1 MAKETILTYDL
12 SEAPKYIMWERP
24 NRRTIYYE
32 PVIRKKENELDPD
45 AYVAMYARCYYSKG
59 SVTRYRMDE
68 YLFQVVG
75 PTLAEA
81 LQLFGERLQQLQ
93 ADGVIEGRYLNY
105 EKIET
110 KHHALLHE
118 NVYRKLK
125 NEFYKLA
132 K

>member
-12 SEAPKYIMWERP
+12 SEAPKYIMWQRP

-32 PVIRKKENELDPD
+32 PVIRKKENEYAPE

-68 YLFQVVG
+68 YLFRVVA
-75 PTLAEA
+75 PTLVEA

-93 ADGVIEGRYLNY
+93 AEELVQGRYLCT
-105 EKIET
+105 EKIESR
-110 KHHALLHE
+110 HRPLLQE
-118 NVYRKLK
+118 DLYYKLK
-125 NEFYKLA
+125 REFYKLA

>member
-12 SEAPKYIMWERP
+12 SEAPKYIMWQRP
-24 NRRTIYYE
+24 KGRTIYYE
-32 PVIRKKENELDPD
+32 PVIRKKENEYDEE

-68 YLFQVVG
+68 YLFRVVA
-75 PTLAEA
+75 PTLVDA

-93 ADGVIEGRYLNY
+93 ADEVIEGRYLNY

-125 NEFYKLA
+125 KDYYKLA